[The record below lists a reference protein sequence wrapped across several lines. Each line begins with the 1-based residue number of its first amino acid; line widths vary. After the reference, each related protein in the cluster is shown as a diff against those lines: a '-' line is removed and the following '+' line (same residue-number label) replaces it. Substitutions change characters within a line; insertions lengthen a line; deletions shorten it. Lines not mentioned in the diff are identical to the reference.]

1 MKLAVENSVTLLL
14 VIIKEDPPLE
24 TDFFFSRYGS
34 DLLLSRGNRGI
45 FKFHHDLEHSGL
57 SNVMMTWRDWLVS

>member
-24 TDFFFSRYGS
+24 TDFFF
-34 DLLLSRGNRGI
+34 LKI
-45 FKFHHDLEHSGL
+45 
-57 SNVMMTWRDWLVS
+57 WL